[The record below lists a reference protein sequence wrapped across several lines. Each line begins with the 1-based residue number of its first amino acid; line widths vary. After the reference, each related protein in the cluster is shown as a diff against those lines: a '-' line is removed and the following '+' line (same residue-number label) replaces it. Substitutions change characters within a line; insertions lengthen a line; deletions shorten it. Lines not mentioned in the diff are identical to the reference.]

1 MEEAIR
7 KSQVLIE
14 ALPYIKKFFRK
25 VFIIKFGGSALS
37 DEKIRHS
44 VLEDIMFMNY
54 AGMKP
59 VLVHGGGPFINEK
72 LKEAKKKPRF
82 VDGLRVTDKKTL
94 EIVDSALTEL
104 NRTMV
109 EEIKKMGA
117 EAFGLSCKEN
127 RLIVAKKIQGTSEDV
142 GFVGQVESVD
152 TTVLTRLINTNIIP
166 VVSPVAMGENG
177 ELYNIN
183 ADEAASHLAMA
194 LKADKLFV
202 LTNVRGIMKDKDD
215 LGTLYGSLSLS
226 DVKTLLD
233 KKIVESGMIPKTKAC
248 MSALE
253 GKVKKAHIIDGN
265 LPHALLLEIFTDKG
279 IGTEIIKL
287 GRRTKATEG
296 L

>member
-7 KSQVLIE
+7 KSNVLIE
-14 ALPYIKKFFRK
+14 ALPYIKKFYGKIF
-25 VFIIKFGGSALS
+25 VIKFGGSALS
-37 DEKIRHS
+37 DEKTRHH
-44 VLEDIMFMNY
+44 VLEDIVFMNY

-82 VDGLRVTDKKTL
+82 ADGLRVTDKKTL
-94 EIVDSALTEL
+94 EIVDSALSEL

-127 RLIVAKKIQGTSEDV
+127 RLIVAKKITGTSEDV

-152 TTVLTRLINTNIIP
+152 TTVLARLINTNIIP
-166 VVSPVAMGENG
+166 VISPVAIGENG

-194 LKADKLFV
+194 LKAEKFFV
-202 LTNVRGIMKDKDD
+202 LTNVRGIMKDKSDPS
-215 LGTLYGSLSLS
+215 TLYGSLSLS
-226 DVKTLLD
+226 DVDALLN
-233 KKIVESGMIPKTKAC
+233 KKIVESGMIPKTRAC
-248 MSALE
+248 IRALE

-296 L
+296 I